1 MTTRITTPILVG
13 LLVLSTVTTLSAGA
27 IEKQNDGLA
36 QVEVIRVVDGDTI
49 EVQLPDGWV
58 ERVRYIGIDTP
69 EVFGKTEC
77 FGEKS
82 SWYNRALVEGKTVW
96 LEYDV
101 ERRDKYDRI
110 LAYVFLDPNKAAMV
124 NSILVIQGFAQ
135 VATYPPNVK
144 YVDMFLELQRGAR
157 GDRRGLWQ
165 ECQNNEPEEE
175 DIRKKEDSL
184 ARVKIACIHFDASGN
199 DHTNENG
206 EWVLLA
212 ANNDR
217 KLAGWTVRDEA
228 NHVYSFPENFQLK
241 KGESARLYTGSEEQ
255 PKKDP
260 GCGQN
265 SDHELFWGSKSAI
278 WNNRGD
284 TAYLERNDET
294 IDSCSYSGEGKEVSC
309 TRD

>member
-1 MTTRITTPILVG
+1 MTTRITTSILILSFV
-13 LLVLSTVTTLSAGA
+13 LLTITLPAEA
-27 IEKQNDGLA
+27 IEKQKDDLV
-36 QVEVIRVVDGDTI
+36 QVEVTRVINGDTI

-58 ERVRYIGIDTP
+58 EKVRYIGIDTP
-69 EVFGKTEC
+69 EEYGKTEC
-77 FGEKS
+77 YGEKS
-82 SWYNRALVEGKTVW
+82 SWYNKALVEDKTVW
-96 LEYDV
+96 LEYDT

-124 NSILVIQGFAQ
+124 NSILIIQGFAR

-157 GDRRGLWQ
+157 DDTRGLWQ
-165 ECQNNEPEEE
+165 ECQKDEPKGG
-175 DIRKKEDSL
+175 D
-184 ARVKIACIHFDASGN
+184 ARGRENSIAPVIIVCIHFDASGN

-206 EWVLLA
+206 EWVLLT
-212 ANNDR
+212 ANNDT
-217 KLAGWTVRDEA
+217 KLAGWTIRDKTD
-228 NHVYSFPENFQLK
+228 HVYSFPENFHLK
-241 KGESARLYTGSEEQ
+241 KGESARLYTGSKEQ
-255 PKKDP
+255 PKKDL

-265 SDHELFWGSKSAI
+265 PDHELFWGSKSAI

-294 IDSCSYSGEGKEVSC
+294 IDSCSYSGEGVEVSC